1 MPEYFCILTLL
12 GMYVLKRKNDMA
24 TGTAMTVSP
33 YNNNTCQKCD
43 DFAHRDV
50 SYYRHALLQENK
62 ALLNWGVIVQL

>member
-1 MPEYFCILTLL
+1 MRHARILLHINPI
-12 GMYVLKRKNDMA
+12 GYVYIKEENDAA

-62 ALLNWGVIVQL
+62 ALLN